1 MTMRDERGAAP
12 LDDDLLIGGRIRAR
26 RQKLELTLQEVADAA
41 GISPGYQSLV
51 ERDKAVPTLTTLSSI
66 ARALGVRIDYF
77 VARPQPTDCIS
88 RADRRERFLV
98 GTGTVRYERLGA
110 EFAGHELS
118 SFVMTLQPGYA
129 AEEVTHAGEEAI
141 YILSGALQVR
151 LDGETF
157 VLEEG
162 DSAHYD
168 AARRHSWANPFAEP
182 VRVLWTGTID
192 LFEREG
198 GG

>member
-1 MTMRDERGAAP
+1 MHDDPGAAA
-12 LDDDLLIGGRIRAR
+12 LDDDLQIGGRIRAR
-26 RQKLELTLQEVADAA
+26 RQKLGLTLQEVADAA

-51 ERDKAVPTLTTLSSI
+51 ERDKAVPTLTTLARI
-66 ARALGVRIDYF
+66 ARALGVRIDHF

-88 RADRRERFLV
+88 RGEGRAQFLV
-98 GTGTVRYERLGA
+98 GAGTIRYERLGA
-110 EFAGHELS
+110 EFPGHELS
-118 SFVMTLQPGYA
+118 SFVMTLRPGYA

-141 YILSGALQVR
+141 YILAGALQLT

-168 AARRHSWANPFAEP
+168 AARRHSWGNPFPEP
-182 VRVLWTGTID
+182 VRILWTGTID
-192 LFEREG
+192 LFG
-198 GG
+198 GDPGG